1 MNDGYIA
8 AQRAYDRMEPN
19 DDWLQQEE
27 AERDHA
33 ACDVIDFITKL
44 TPRDLLALGRGM
56 HDDGLTA
63 ERLMECFRS
72 YANEEQRKRVLG

>member
-1 MNDGYIA
+1 MNDNFA
-8 AQRAYDRMEPN
+8 NAQRAYDRQEP
-19 DDWLQQEE
+19 DYGWIEQEE

-33 ACDVIDFITKL
+33 ACDVIDFLQRL
-44 TPRDLLALGRGM
+44 TPRDMLALGRGM
-56 HDDGLTA
+56 HDDQLTA